1 MRTSIVRCVLSLCS
15 GEGAAHE
22 NRLHLPAGLCDHRL
36 AWHAQ
41 CVAWAPSPPALLAHL
56 HASGLSWAQDLGREG
71 QVDPGDH
78 DCVALWTPAQ
88 GNLWERA
95 SDRQMVGSGS
105 RDDFAPPMAC
115 CSSLETE
122 VTPTHA
128 APKIPERR
136 KGGTVNI
143 IPGFLACA
151 SSC

>member
-1 MRTSIVRCVLSLCS
+1 
-15 GEGAAHE
+15 
-22 NRLHLPAGLCDHRL
+22 
-36 AWHAQ
+36 
-41 CVAWAPSPPALLAHL
+41 VAWAPSPPALLAHL
-56 HASGLSWAQDLGREG
+56 HASGLSWAQDLGNLLIPSRGAPTAGNLSRLLSHSASLLGSSWEER
-71 QVDPGDH
+71 
-78 DCVALWTPAQ
+78 ARWTPATMTAWRFGRLRKATY
-88 GNLWERA
+88 GNVPLIVRWLA
-95 SDRQMVGSGS
+95 QDLVTTLP
-105 RDDFAPPMAC
+105 PPMAC